1 MCSADPPALSPGGFC
16 FVQPRVGGVIW
27 ATTPQAAGA
36 RPPRRWEGWA
46 GAGAARGPPCVAIGR
61 GGPATWPA
69 CGRRCRRPQPTRPTS
84 GPRVAGADDA
94 GAMECRQRR
103 EPLSDAETGQRS
115 GRAPHERRHGNPG
128 KDSAASLWPARSS
141 ARRLAL
147 SPAVSQ
153 ARPQAGLLRP
163 ARRRRISSPCAGPVL
178 WGLLRITAELCGDSG
193 QLRSN
198 CA

>member
-1 MCSADPPALSPGGFC
+1 MHSAVSGCNAAELFFGILPS
-16 FVQPRVGGVIW
+16 VSGVIW

-141 ARRLAL
+141 ARWLVL
-147 SPAVSQ
+147 LPAVSGPP
-153 ARPQAGLLRP
+153 AGGPTPSRPQAACLVALR
-163 ARRRRISSPCAGPVL
+163 CACPVGPIAYN
-178 WGLLRITAELCGDSG
+178 R
-193 QLRSN
+193 
-198 CA
+198 